1 MRVRADRRHSQCCVA
16 LCAYCSVGTA
26 ALDLQLK
33 LGRTLRY
40 STAPSDLQPRG
51 SQDFEQLDFAL
62 FANIPSA
69 EKAVCESHR

>member
-1 MRVRADRRHSQCCVA
+1 MRVRADLRHSQCGAV
-16 LCAYCSVGTA
+16 LCAAQQV

-62 FANIPSA
+62 FANIPSVD
-69 EKAVCESHR
+69 KAVCESHR